1 MALRFGAAAGG
12 AVLALL
18 LAACGPTPLGHGVV
32 LWSDGGPLPAGAVIL
47 VLEES
52 TIENRYLVRPGA
64 AERGAEPVPLAR
76 WRVRVFPE
84 PEQAAAFAARYAPFA
99 ASYGYA
105 ARNGLPVRGAAS
117 ATADIVYKLRAGEVA
132 KVLQRSAQ
140 PEQVGVYENYWY
152 EVLAADGTAGYTF
165 GEFLPVFESRGDPQ
179 AEAARLQAE
188 DATLEHLLATVWRPD
203 EFRAMVVTGR
213 YDLSR
218 FRAEYGLFPDP
229 AGQVLR
235 LVTAA
240 GTREFA
246 YESIER
252 VGDGRYVLLLEDT
265 VNRLR
270 LTLQSATRLAVTYAD
285 GARTVTRIFAALRS
299 DVTELIAAE
308 RERRDQRYAKLLA
321 RGAVWRS
328 TGYGTIELDAER
340 GYRWRGFQAL
350 VPGLVPAGLPGSGR
364 IDFRYAPGEEL
375 AGRYDAVITFLFA
388 PPAAR
393 PAQAAPSAQAA
404 APGAADSLPGGPDP
418 PPAAADPLPGAPD
431 PPATADPPPS
441 APDPPPAAAPPAD
454 GPDTAADP
462 GTPPEAAD
470 PPPGAPDP
478 PPAAA
483 PPADGPGAA
492 ADPGT
497 PPAAAAPAG
506 PADSDADSA
515 AAAPALPEE
524 PDADAAAA
532 AGQAEPAPAAR
543 PAPAF
548 EPAAALTVLAEYDDN
563 GIRLTPA
570 QPDPIT
576 LLVTEVSPSPVVMYF
591 SVAD

>member
-1 MALRFGAAAGG
+1 MGPHFGAAAWLGRRSAAAASAG
-12 AVLALL
+12 ALLALL
-18 LAACGPTPLGHGVV
+18 AAACGPAPLGHGVV
-32 LWSDGGPLPAGAVIL
+32 LWSDGGALPAGAVIL

-52 TIENRYLVRPGA
+52 SIENRYMVRPGA
-64 AERGAEPVPLAR
+64 AERGAEPVPVAR

-105 ARNGLPVRGAAS
+105 ARNGLPVRNAAS

-132 KVLQRSAQ
+132 KVMERSAQ

-152 EVLAADGTAGYTF
+152 EVLAADGTTGYTF

-179 AEAARLQAE
+179 AEAARLLAE

-213 YDLSR
+213 YDLNR

-229 AGQVLR
+229 AAQVFR

-252 VGDGRYVLLLEDT
+252 VGDGRYVLLLEDS
-265 VNRLR
+265 VSRLR
-270 LTLQSATRLAVTYAD
+270 LTLQSATRLAMTYAD

-308 RERRDQRYAKLLA
+308 LARRDQRYARLLA

-350 VPGLVPAGLPGSGR
+350 VPGLVPAGLPGSGW

-388 PPAAR
+388 PP
-393 PAQAAPSAQAA
+393 
-404 APGAADSLPGGPDP
+404 GAAGP
-418 PPAAADPLPGAPD
+418 
-431 PPATADPPPS
+431 
-441 APDPPPAAAPPAD
+441 
-454 GPDTAADP
+454 
-462 GTPPEAAD
+462 PPEAAD
-470 PPPGAPDP
+470 PPPEAADPPPEAADPPPADANPPPGAPDP
-478 PPAAA
+478 PLAVAPLAA
-483 PPADGPGAA
+483 GPGAA
-492 ADPGT
+492 ADSGAPPATAGPPPAEAAPPGAADSPPEAAGPPPAEAAPPGVADSPSEAADPPPAET
-497 PPAAAAPAG
+497 PPANGPSAG
-506 PADSDADSA
+506 ADSA
-515 AAAPALPEE
+515 AAGQ
-524 PDADAAAA
+524 ADPAAA
-532 AGQAEPAPAAR
+532 AAR

-548 EPAAALTVLAEYDDN
+548 EPAAEFTVLAEYDAN

-570 QPDPIT
+570 QPDPVT
-576 LLVTEVSPSPVVMYF
+576 LLVTEVSPTPVVMYF

>member
-1 MALRFGAAAGG
+1 MGPHFGAAAWPGRRSAAAAAGG
-12 AVLALL
+12 ALLALL
-18 LAACGPTPLGHGVV
+18 AAACGPAPVGHGVV
-32 LWSDGGPLPAGAVIL
+32 LWSDGGALPAGAVIL

-52 TIENRYLVRPGA
+52 SIENRYMVRPGA
-64 AERGAEPVPLAR
+64 AERGAEPVPVAR

-105 ARNGLPVRGAAS
+105 ARNGLPVRSAAS

-132 KVLQRSAQ
+132 KVLERSAQ

-152 EVLAADGTAGYTF
+152 EVLAADGTTGYTF
-165 GEFLPVFESRGDPQ
+165 GEFLPVFESRGDPH
-179 AEAARLQAE
+179 AEAARLLAE

-213 YDLSR
+213 YDLNR

-229 AGQVLR
+229 AAQVFR

-265 VNRLR
+265 VSRLR
-270 LTLQSATRLAVTYAD
+270 LTLQSATRLAVTYAE
-285 GARTVTRIFAALRS
+285 GARTVTRIFTALSS

-308 RERRDQRYAKLLA
+308 LARRDQRYARLLA

-350 VPGLVPAGLPGSGR
+350 VPGLVPAGLPGSGW

-388 PPAAR
+388 PP
-393 PAQAAPSAQAA
+393 
-404 APGAADSLPGGPDP
+404 GAADP
-418 PPAAADPLPGAPD
+418 
-431 PPATADPPPS
+431 
-441 APDPPPAAAPPAD
+441 
-454 GPDTAADP
+454 
-462 GTPPEAAD
+462 PPEAAD
-470 PPPGAPDP
+470 PPP
-478 PPAAA
+478 
-483 PPADGPGAA
+483 AD
-492 ADPGT
+492 ADPHMSG
-497 PPAAAAPAG
+497 
-506 PADSDADSA
+506 
-515 AAAPALPEE
+515 
-524 PDADAAAA
+524 
-532 AGQAEPAPAAR
+532 
-543 PAPAF
+543 
-548 EPAAALTVLAEYDDN
+548 
-563 GIRLTPA
+563 
-570 QPDPIT
+570 
-576 LLVTEVSPSPVVMYF
+576 
-591 SVAD
+591 

>member
-1 MALRFGAAAGG
+1 MAPRFGAAAGG

-18 LAACGPTPLGHGVV
+18 VAACGPTPLGHGVV
-32 LWSDGGPLPAGAVIL
+32 LWSDGGALPAGAVIL

-52 TIENRYLVRPGA
+52 TIENRYMVRPGA

-117 ATADIVYKLRAGEVA
+117 ATADIVYKLRAGEVT

-213 YDLSR
+213 YDLNR

-299 DVTELIAAE
+299 DVSELIAAE

-328 TGYGTIELDAER
+328 TGYGAIELDAER

-364 IDFRYAPGEEL
+364 LDFRYAPGEEL

-393 PAQAAPSAQAA
+393 PAQAA
-404 APGAADSLPGGPDP
+404 APGAADSPPGGPDP

-431 PPATADPPPS
+431 PPAAADPPPS

-454 GPDTAADP
+454 SPDTAADP

-483 PPADGPGAA
+483 PPADGPDTA

-506 PADSDADSA
+506 PADSGADS
-515 AAAPALPEE
+515 
-524 PDADAAAA
+524 AAAA
-532 AGQAEPAPAAR
+532 AGQAGQPEPAPAAR

-548 EPAAALTVLAEYDDN
+548 EPAAELTVLAEYDDN

-570 QPDPIT
+570 QPDPVT
-576 LLVTEVSPSPVVMYF
+576 LLVTEVSPTPVVMYF

>member
-1 MALRFGAAAGG
+1 MGPHFGAAAWLGGRSAAAAAGG
-12 AVLALL
+12 ALLALL
-18 LAACGPTPLGHGVV
+18 AAACGPAPVGHGVV
-32 LWSDGGPLPAGAVIL
+32 LWSDGGALPAGAVIL

-52 TIENRYLVRPGA
+52 SIENRYMVRPGA
-64 AERGAEPVPLAR
+64 AERGAEPVPVAR

-105 ARNGLPVRGAAS
+105 ARNGLPVRSAAS

-132 KVLQRSAQ
+132 KVLERSAQ

-152 EVLAADGTAGYTF
+152 EVLAADGTTGYTF

-179 AEAARLQAE
+179 AEAARLLAE

-213 YDLSR
+213 YDLNR

-229 AGQVLR
+229 AAQVFR

-265 VNRLR
+265 VSRLR
-270 LTLQSATRLAVTYAD
+270 LTLQSATRLAVTYAE
-285 GARTVTRIFAALRS
+285 GARTVTRIFTALSS

-308 RERRDQRYAKLLA
+308 LARRDQRYAKLLA

-350 VPGLVPAGLPGSGR
+350 VPGLVPAGLPGSGW

-388 PPAAR
+388 PP
-393 PAQAAPSAQAA
+393 
-404 APGAADSLPGGPDP
+404 GAADP
-418 PPAAADPLPGAPD
+418 
-431 PPATADPPPS
+431 
-441 APDPPPAAAPPAD
+441 
-454 GPDTAADP
+454 
-462 GTPPEAAD
+462 PPEAAD
-470 PPPGAPDP
+470 PPPAE
-478 PPAAA
+478 A

-492 ADPGT
+492 ADSGAPSATAGPPPAEAAPPGAADSPPEAADPPPAEAPPADGPGAAADSGA
-497 PPAAAAPAG
+497 PPAAADPPPA
-506 PADSDADSA
+506 
-515 AAAPALPEE
+515 
-524 PDADAAAA
+524 
-532 AGQAEPAPAAR
+532 AAR
-543 PAPAF
+543 PAPTF
-548 EPAAALTVLAEYDDN
+548 EPAAEFTVLAEYDAN

-570 QPDPIT
+570 QPDPVT
-576 LLVTEVSPSPVVMYF
+576 LLVTEVSPTPVVMYF